1 VAERTAASVAER
13 TAACVAERTAAC
25 LAERTGG
32 PQLQSGSHH
41 GTDGAVMSVSERQ
54 IEAGD
59 SEILIRRVVD
69 LVNAAPKM
77 PLSSTVRLE
86 KDELLELLH
95 EAIQRLP
102 DELRQARWLLKE
114 REEYLAKV
122 EREADDI
129 LAAARE
135 RAERIV
141 QRTELVRE
149 AQRLSRRIVEEA
161 QEESRRLRHEAED
174 YCDQKLATFE
184 IVLERTMKTVQAGRE
199 KLRVAPLPQGQE
211 GEIGAPPAPGE
222 PDTGE
227 VFFDQDSG

>member
-1 VAERTAASVAER
+1 MTTADRHAERVT
-13 TAACVAERTAAC
+13 
-25 LAERTGG
+25 
-32 PQLQSGSHH
+32 
-41 GTDGAVMSVSERQ
+41 
-54 IEAGD
+54 EAGD
-59 SEILIRRVVD
+59 AELLLRRVLD

-86 KDELLELLH
+86 KDEVVELLE
-95 EAIQRLP
+95 EAVSRLP

-122 EREADDI
+122 QREADDI

-149 AQRLSRRIVEEA
+149 AQRLSARILEEA
-161 QEESRRLRHEAED
+161 NDEARRLRHEAED
-174 YCDQKLATFE
+174 YCDQKLAAFE

-199 KLRVAPLPQGQE
+199 KLQVAP
-211 GEIGAPPAPGE
+211 IPAPAPAGAGIPNADLE
-222 PDTGE
+222 NSGE
-227 VFFDQDSG
+227 VFFDQDHG

>member
-1 VAERTAASVAER
+1 MTTADRHAERVT
-13 TAACVAERTAAC
+13 
-25 LAERTGG
+25 
-32 PQLQSGSHH
+32 
-41 GTDGAVMSVSERQ
+41 
-54 IEAGD
+54 EAGD
-59 SEILIRRVVD
+59 AELLLRRVLD

-86 KDELLELLH
+86 KDEVVELLE
-95 EAIQRLP
+95 EAVSRLP

-122 EREADDI
+122 QREADDI

-149 AQRLSRRIVEEA
+149 AQRLSARILEEA
-161 QEESRRLRHEAED
+161 NDEARRLRHEAED
-174 YCDQKLATFE
+174 YCDQKLAAFE

-199 KLRVAPLPQGQE
+199 KLQVAPIPT
-211 GEIGAPPAPGE
+211 PAPADVGIPNADLE
-222 PDTGE
+222 NSGE
-227 VFFDQDSG
+227 VFFDQDHG

>member
-1 VAERTAASVAER
+1 MTTADRHAERVT
-13 TAACVAERTAAC
+13 
-25 LAERTGG
+25 
-32 PQLQSGSHH
+32 
-41 GTDGAVMSVSERQ
+41 
-54 IEAGD
+54 EAGD
-59 SEILIRRVVD
+59 AEILIRRVLD

-86 KDELLELLH
+86 KDEVVELLE
-95 EAIQRLP
+95 EAVSRLP

-122 EREADDI
+122 QREADEI

-149 AQRLSRRIVEEA
+149 AQRLSRRILEEA
-161 QEESRRLRHEAED
+161 NDEARRLRHEAED
-174 YCDQKLATFE
+174 YCDQKLAAFE

-199 KLRVAPLPQGQE
+199 KLQVAPVATPAPADAGIPNADLE
-211 GEIGAPPAPGE
+211 NSGEI
-222 PDTGE
+222 
-227 VFFDQDSG
+227 FFDQDHG

>member
-1 VAERTAASVAER
+1 
-13 TAACVAERTAAC
+13 
-25 LAERTGG
+25 
-32 PQLQSGSHH
+32 
-41 GTDGAVMSVSERQ
+41 MSMSERQ
-54 IEAGD
+54 YEAPD
-59 SEILIRRVVD
+59 AEILLRRVVD

-77 PLSSTVRLE
+77 PLSSTIRLE

-95 EAIQRLP
+95 DAIQRLP

-122 EREADDI
+122 QREADDI

-149 AQRLSRRIVEEA
+149 AQRMSRRILEEA
-161 QEESRRLRHEAED
+161 QDESRRLRHEAED

-199 KLRVAPLPQGQE
+199 KLRVTPLPPPEE
-211 GEIGAPPAPGE
+211 GDIVGAPPPPGVV
-222 PDTGE
+222 DSGE
-227 VFFDQDSG
+227 VFFDQDT